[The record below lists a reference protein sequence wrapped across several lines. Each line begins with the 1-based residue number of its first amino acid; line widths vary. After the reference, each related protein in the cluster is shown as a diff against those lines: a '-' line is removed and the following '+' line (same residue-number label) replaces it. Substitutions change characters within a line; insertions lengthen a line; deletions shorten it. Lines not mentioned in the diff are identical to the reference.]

1 MADRIDYTPLE
12 WLRIRKKKLQTLF
25 RSLQKK
31 AGKNNVFITDE
42 KLCEIIVSYTQAIA
56 KLEQAEKLINR

>member
-12 WLRIRKKKLQTLF
+12 WLRIRKKK
-25 RSLQKK
+25 LQKK

-56 KLEQAEKLINR
+56 KLEQTEKLINR